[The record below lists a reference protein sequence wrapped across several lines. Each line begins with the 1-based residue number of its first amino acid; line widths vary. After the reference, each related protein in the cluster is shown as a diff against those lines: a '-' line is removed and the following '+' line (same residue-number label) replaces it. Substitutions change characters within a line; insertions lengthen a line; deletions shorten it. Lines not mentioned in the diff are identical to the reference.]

1 MVVTS
6 NPDLLG
12 PRAAFLNLLDAETCS
27 TVSRQP
33 LISPDGEPGW
43 RDQFAGQMAISP
55 DKKLVAISFPTYKS
69 RFLGSSATMLFQ
81 LYSLPDGRWLATLRG
96 DQNKGARQIALSGAP
111 IIGEMLFSA
120 DSRLFLAT
128 SWHVRIWDVSSLS
141 R

>member
-1 MVVTS
+1 M
-6 NPDLLG
+6 
-12 PRAAFLNLLDAETCS
+12 
-27 TVSRQP
+27 
-33 LISPDGEPGW
+33 

-55 DKKLVAISFPTYKS
+55 DKKFVAISFPTYKS

-128 SWHVRIWDVSSLS
+128 SWHVRIWDVVTKQVTIVDPLGQLRTEVTADWSPKVASVLY
-141 R
+141 RV

>member
-1 MVVTS
+1 
-6 NPDLLG
+6 
-12 PRAAFLNLLDAETCS
+12 
-27 TVSRQP
+27 
-33 LISPDGEPGW
+33 
-43 RDQFAGQMAISP
+43 MAISP
-55 DKKLVAISFPTYKS
+55 DKKFVAISFPTYKS